1 MTENYFLSASQLKL
15 KLKNSLLIPLIL
27 LFSGIVS
34 GCQLITSESKLAPTD
49 YSYYGSYYLWIKSL
63 DDNELADEIN
73 TQQLNETQGIKE
85 AEYHLLLLHSLPN
98 SPIHN
103 PYTAKSKLNQQ
114 ALIEEAQAEF
124 NIGDLAFIIMLK
136 DQLNQQLLILN
147 KLINKEKT
155 HTATQKQLQIQ
166 QQSIEKLELRSKKL
180 QQQIIQLKNIERSI
194 NDHGTTL

>member
-1 MTENYFLSASQLKL
+1 MNKFNKEKII
-15 KLKNSLLIPLIL
+15 KMLIAVIAII
-27 LFSGIVS
+27 GIS
-34 GCQLITSESKLAPTD
+34 GCQLLTETKIKPTD

-63 DDNELADEIN
+63 DNDELLKEIN
-73 TQQLNETQGIKE
+73 KQQTNETQGFEE

-114 ALIEEAQAEF
+114 ALIQNAQSQL

-147 KLINKEKT
+147 KLINQEKNY
-155 HTATQKQLQIQ
+155 
-166 QQSIEKLELRSKKL
+166 S
-180 QQQIIQLKNIERSI
+180 
-194 NDHGTTL
+194 